1 MPMAGFQR
9 GNFKMGDRVTRATQS
24 RELVRAKRLRQALER
39 GAPPTF
45 VPPAV
50 PNPVAPPLSL
60 SWSSIE
66 KSSVEKNP
74 VEHPGKTNSAEKNSK
89 NAKKIS
95 SEETLNTRRQYL
107 EQLFQNSPDPLVIV
121 DTSFRGQCVNQEFQ
135 RLFGYSAAQVLGK
148 PVNQLIFPL
157 DRAAEAEWIMQ
168 CLERGEQI
176 TLETQRLAKDGT
188 LLDVSVSSAPLIID
202 GQTVAFYAIYRDISE
217 RKRAEALSSA
227 LYRIA
232 EKASATQDLQQF
244 FAAIHGIVDELMCA
258 RNFSIALHD
267 PESQL
272 VSFPYFV
279 DEQESA
285 PAPTKLGSGLVEF
298 VLRTGEPLLCT
309 PQVAHEMQQR
319 GKIKLNHPPPLH
331 WLSVPLKVNHHILG
345 AVILKSYSKNTHF
358 RERDQDVL
366 ALISQQLAAAI
377 DRKRNEQSLRR
388 SELCYRSLV
397 QTAVYGIYR
406 SSLDGRFLDV
416 NPALIGM
423 LGYDS
428 AHDVLS
434 LDPKKDVFVDP
445 AEYTRLVDEF
455 RRSGRM
461 DGFEV
466 RWKRKDAAIITV
478 RISGR
483 AVASDEPTDVLEA
496 IAEDITERRV
506 LEDQFRQAQKMEA
519 VGRLAGGIAH
529 DFNNLLMVISGYTEV
544 MLGQI
549 TLGHPLHS
557 KAEAIQQASDRAT
570 TLTRQLLAFS
580 RKQLLELKVIDVN
593 AIVADMERLLRPL
606 IGEDIELTTSLAPS
620 VGCTRADAGQLEQVI
635 MNLVVN
641 AKDALPNGGKISIRT
656 ASVNLDDSYRPEN
669 TFIKNGPYVMISVSD
684 NGEGMDRETQARIFE
699 PFFTTKEKG
708 KGTGLGLSTV
718 YGIIK
723 QSGGYVFVQSE
734 PARGTVFTIY
744 FPRVDEPSDAI
755 GATPVALAAVGG
767 TETVLLVE
775 DEDSVRQLVRET
787 LESRGYRV
795 LEAGNGADALTL
807 AAAHSDPIH
816 LVITDVVMPGLNG
829 HELVQ
834 QLQSAR
840 PGLKVLYLS
849 GYAQDAF
856 PSTAAAD
863 SQKTFL
869 QKPFTLQSLSRK
881 VREILGPPAN

>member
-9 GNFKMGDRVTRATQS
+9 GIFQMGDRVTRVPQS

-45 VPPAV
+45 VPPAT
-50 PNPVAPPLSL
+50 PNPVAQPLSL
-60 SWSSIE
+60 SWNP
-66 KSSVEKNP
+66 VDKNP
-74 VEHPGKTNSAEKNSK
+74 VENSEKTNSKEKNP
-89 NAKKIS
+89 KKAS
-95 SEETLNTRRQYL
+95 SEEALSIRRQYL
-107 EQLFQNSPDPLVIV
+107 EQLFQSSPDPLIIV
-121 DTSFRGQCVNQEFQ
+121 DRSLRAQCVNQEFH
-135 RLFGYSAAQVLGK
+135 RMFGYSAAQILGK
-148 PVNQLIFPL
+148 SVDQLLFPP
-157 DRAAEAEWIMQ
+157 DRAAESQWIAQ
-168 CLERGEQI
+168 CLERGEHI
-176 TLETQRLAKDGT
+176 TLETQRLCKDGT

-202 GQTVAFYAIYRDISE
+202 GQTVAFYAVYRDISE

-244 FAAIHGIVDELMCA
+244 FAAIHGIVDELVCA

-267 PESQL
+267 PGSQL
-272 VSFPYFV
+272 LSFPYFV
-279 DEQESA
+279 DEREPA
-285 PAPTKLGSGLVEF
+285 PAPAKPARGLVEY

-309 PQVAHEMQQR
+309 PQLAQQMRQR
-319 GKIKLNHPPPLH
+319 GKIELTTPPPLQ
-331 WLSVPLKVNHHILG
+331 WLGVPLKVNHHILG
-345 AVILKSYSKNTHF
+345 ALVLKSYSKNTRF

-366 ALISQQLAAAI
+366 TLISQQLAAAI
-377 DRKRNEQSLRR
+377 DRKRNEQALRR
-388 SELCYRSLV
+388 SEVCYRSLV

-406 SSLDGRFLDV
+406 SSLEGRFLDV

-423 LGYDS
+423 LGYNS
-428 AHDVLS
+428 TLEVLA
-434 LDPKKDVFVDP
+434 LDPQKDVFVDP

-455 RRSGRM
+455 HRTGRM

-483 AVASDEPTDVLEA
+483 AVAGGDEPADVLEA

-544 MLGQI
+544 LLDQL
-549 TLGHPLHS
+549 TLGHPLHA

-606 IGEDIELTTSLAPS
+606 IGEHIELTTSLAPA

-641 AKDALPNGGKISIRT
+641 AKDAMPNGGKISIRT
-656 ASVNLDDSYRPEN
+656 ASVTLDDSYRPEN

-734 PARGTVFTIY
+734 LDRGTIFTIY
-744 FPRVDEPSDAI
+744 FPRVDEPSEAI
-755 GATPVALAAVGG
+755 GATPVSLWPPSA
-767 TETVLLVE
+767 ETKP
-775 DEDSVRQLVRET
+775 SSW
-787 LESRGYRV
+787 SR
-795 LEAGNGADALTL
+795 TKI
-807 AAAHSDPIH
+807 P
-816 LVITDVVMPGLNG
+816 
-829 HELVQ
+829 
-834 QLQSAR
+834 SA
-840 PGLKVLYLS
+840 S
-849 GYAQDAF
+849 
-856 PSTAAAD
+856 
-863 SQKTFL
+863 
-869 QKPFTLQSLSRK
+869 
-881 VREILGPPAN
+881 

>member
-1 MPMAGFQR
+1 
-9 GNFKMGDRVTRATQS
+9 MGDRSTQSPQS
-24 RELVRAKRLRQALER
+24 REIVRAKRLRQALER
-39 GAPPTF
+39 GAPPAF
-45 VPPAV
+45 IPPGTS
-50 PNPVAPPLSL
+50 NLVAQPSSL
-60 SWSSIE
+60 SWNSIDKHSEDKHSE
-66 KSSVEKNP
+66 KK
-74 VEHPGKTNSAEKNSK
+74 NSAEKNPPKTSP
-89 NAKKIS
+89 
-95 SEETLNTRRQYL
+95 EETLSIRRQYL
-107 EQLFQNSPDPLVIV
+107 EQLFQSSPDPLIIV
-121 DTSFRGQCVNQEFQ
+121 DTTFRTQCVNQEFQ
-135 RLFGYSAAQVLGK
+135 RMFGYSAAHTLG
-148 PVNQLIFPL
+148 QSIDELIFPP
-157 DRAAEAEWIMQ
+157 DRAAEAQWIAQ
-168 CLERGEQI
+168 CLQRGERL
-176 TLETQRLAKDGT
+176 TLETQRRCKDGT

-202 GQTVAFYAIYRDISE
+202 GQTVAFYAVYRDISE

-232 EKASATQDLQQF
+232 EKASAAQDLQQF

-258 RNFSIALHD
+258 RNFSIAILD

-272 VSFPYFV
+272 LSFPYFV
-279 DEQESA
+279 DERESA
-285 PAPTKLGSGLVEF
+285 PAPAKLASGLTEY

-309 PQVAHEMQQR
+309 PELAKQMQHR
-319 GKIKLNHPPPLH
+319 GEVELTSTPPLQ
-331 WLSVPLKVNHHILG
+331 WLGVPLKVNHHILG
-345 AVILKSYSKNTHF
+345 ALVLKSYSRNTRF
-358 RERDQDVL
+358 RERDKDVL
-366 ALISQQLAAAI
+366 TLVSQQLAAAI
-377 DRKRNEQSLRR
+377 DRKRNEQALRR
-388 SELCYRSLV
+388 SEVLYRSLV

-406 SSLDGRFLDV
+406 SSLEGHFLDV

-423 LGYDS
+423 LGYNS
-428 AHDVLS
+428 ALEVLA
-434 LDPKKDVFVDP
+434 LDPQKDVFVDP
-445 AEYTRLVDEF
+445 GEYARLVDEF
-455 RRSGRM
+455 RRTGRM

-466 RWKRKDAAIITV
+466 RWKRKDNVTITV

-483 AVASDEPTDVLEA
+483 AVTGGDEPADVLEA

-544 MLGQI
+544 L
-549 TLGHPLHS
+549 LDHLSPGHPLHG

-593 AIVADMERLLRPL
+593 AIVQDMERLLRPL
-606 IGEDIELTTSLAPS
+606 IGEDIELTTSLSPS

-641 AKDALPNGGKISIRT
+641 AKDAMPGGGKICIHT
-656 ASVNLDDSYRPEN
+656 ASVTLDDSYRPEN

-684 NGEGMDRETQARIFE
+684 NGQGMDRETQARIFE
-699 PFFTTKEKG
+699 PFFTTKEKN

-734 PARGTVFTIY
+734 LGRGTVFTIY
-744 FPRVDEPSDAI
+744 FPRIDQPSEAH
-755 GATPVALAAVGG
+755 GSPVSLAAAGG
-767 TETVLLVE
+767 SETVLLVE

-795 LEAGNGADALTL
+795 LEAANGDTALAL
-807 AAAHSDPIH
+807 AAAHKNTIH
-816 LVITDVVMPGLNG
+816 LLITDVVMPGLSG

-834 QLQSAR
+834 QLQPTR
-840 PGLKVLYLS
+840 PTIKVLYLS

-856 PSTAAAD
+856 ASPSAAD
-863 SQKTFL
+863 AQKTFL
-869 QKPFTLQSLSRK
+869 QKPFTLQSLARK

>member
-1 MPMAGFQR
+1 
-9 GNFKMGDRVTRATQS
+9 MGDRSTQSPQS
-24 RELVRAKRLRQALER
+24 RELVRAKRLRQALGR
-39 GAPPTF
+39 GAPPAF
-45 VPPAV
+45 VPPGTSIPAAQ
-50 PNPVAPPLSL
+50 PSFL
-60 SWSSIE
+60 SWNSIDNHSEVDSRSE
-66 KSSVEKNP
+66 KDKHFEKKNPAEKNP
-74 VEHPGKTNSAEKNSK
+74 RKTSP
-89 NAKKIS
+89 
-95 SEETLNTRRQYL
+95 EETLSIRRQYL
-107 EQLFQNSPDPLVIV
+107 EQLFQSSPDPLLIV
-121 DTSFRGQCVNQEFQ
+121 DTTFRTQCLNQEFQ
-135 RLFGYSAAQVLGK
+135 QMFGYSAAEILG
-148 PVNQLIFPL
+148 QSIDELIFPP
-157 DRAAEAEWIMQ
+157 DRSAEAQWIAQ
-168 CLERGEQI
+168 CLQRGERL
-176 TLETQRLAKDGT
+176 TLETQRRCKDGT

-202 GQTVAFYAIYRDISE
+202 GQTVAFYAVYRDISE

-232 EKASATQDLQQF
+232 EKASAAQDLQQF

-258 RNFSIALHD
+258 RNFSIAILD

-272 VSFPYFV
+272 ISFPYFV

-285 PAPTKLGSGLVEF
+285 PPPAKLASGLTEY

-309 PQVAHEMQQR
+309 PQLAQQMQQH
-319 GKIKLNHPPPLH
+319 GEIELEGPPPLH
-331 WLSVPLKVNHHILG
+331 WLGVPLRVNHHIFG
-345 AVILKSYSKNTHF
+345 ALVLKSYSSNTRF
-358 RERDQDVL
+358 RERDKDVL
-366 ALISQQLAAAI
+366 TLVSQQLAAAI
-377 DRKRNEQSLRR
+377 DRKRNEQALRR
-388 SELCYRSLV
+388 SEVLYRSLV

-406 SSLDGRFLDV
+406 SSLEGHFLDV

-423 LGYDS
+423 LGYNS
-428 AHDVLS
+428 ALEVLA
-434 LDPKKDVFVDP
+434 LDPQKDVFVDP
-445 AEYTRLVDEF
+445 GEYARLVDEF
-455 RRSGRM
+455 RRTGRM

-466 RWKRKDAAIITV
+466 RWKRKDGGTITV

-483 AVASDEPTDVLEA
+483 AVAGGDEPADVLEA

-544 MLGQI
+544 L
-549 TLGHPLHS
+549 LDHLSPGHPLHG

-593 AIVADMERLLRPL
+593 AIVQDMERLLRPL
-606 IGEDIELTTSLAPS
+606 IGEDIELTTSLSPA

-641 AKDALPNGGKISIRT
+641 AKDAMPSGGKICIRT
-656 ASVNLDDSYRPEN
+656 ASVTLDDSYRPEN

-684 NGEGMDRETQARIFE
+684 TGQGMDRETQTRIFE
-699 PFFTTKEKG
+699 PFFTTKEKN

-734 PARGTVFTIY
+734 LGRGTVFTIY
-744 FPRVDEPSDAI
+744 FPRTDEPSEAH
-755 GATPVALAAVGG
+755 GATPVSHSAAGG
-767 TETVLLVE
+767 SETVLLVE

-795 LEAGNGADALTL
+795 LEAANGQDALAL
-807 AAAHSDPIH
+807 AAAHADPIH
-816 LVITDVVMPGLNG
+816 LVITDVVMPGLSG

-834 QLQSAR
+834 QLLPAR
-840 PGLKVLYLS
+840 PSVKVLYLS

-856 PSTAAAD
+856 ATTAAAEA
-863 SQKTFL
+863 QKTFL
-869 QKPFTLQSLSRK
+869 QKPFTLQSLARK

>member
-1 MPMAGFQR
+1 
-9 GNFKMGDRVTRATQS
+9 MGERVTQSEQS
-24 RELVRAKRLRQALER
+24 RELLRARELRQALER

-45 VPPAV
+45 IPPSV
-50 PNPVAPPLSL
+50 PNPVAQPSSL
-60 SWSSIE
+60 FWVPSGTNSGGE
-66 KSSVEKNP
+66 KSEAGSTE
-74 VEHPGKTNSAEKNSK
+74 
-89 NAKKIS
+89 I
-95 SEETLNTRRQYL
+95 LDLRRQFL
-107 EQLFQNSPDPLVIV
+107 EQLFEGSPDALIV
-121 DTSFRGQCVNQEFQ
+121 FDVSSRTQCINHAFQ
-135 RLFGYSAAQVLGK
+135 RMFGYSVSQALSQPIDSLMV
-148 PVNQLIFPL
+148 PP
-157 DRAAEAEWIMQ
+157 DRTAEADWITQ
-168 CLERGEQI
+168 CLQRGEQI
-176 TLETQRLAKDGT
+176 TLETQRRRHDGS
-188 LLDVSVSSAPLIID
+188 LLDVSISTAPLLVD
-202 GQTVAFYAIYRDISE
+202 GKLAAFYAIYRDIST

-232 EKASATQDLQQF
+232 EKASATQNLQQF
-244 FAAIHGIVDELMCA
+244 FAAIHAIVDELMCA
-258 RNFSIALHD
+258 RNFSIAIHD

-272 VSFPYFV
+272 LTFPYFV

-285 PAPTKLGSGLVEF
+285 PAPTRLGSSLTDY

-309 PQVAHEMQQR
+309 PELL
-319 GKIKLNHPPPLH
+319 KKLLKRREVELTGPRRVD
-331 WLSVPLKVNHHILG
+331 WLGVPLKVNHHVLG
-345 AVILKSYSKNTHF
+345 ALVVKSYSESLRF
-358 RERDQDVL
+358 RDRDKEVL
-366 ALISQQLAAAI
+366 ALIAQQLAAAI
-377 DRKRNEQSLRR
+377 DHKHNEQALRR
-388 SELCYRSLV
+388 SEVRYRSLV

-406 SSLDGRFLDV
+406 SSLEGHFLDV

-423 LGYDS
+423 LGYNS
-428 AHDVLS
+428 AIEVLA
-434 LDPKKDVFVDP
+434 LDPQKDVFLDP
-445 AEYTRLVDEF
+445 ADYSRLVDEF
-455 RRSGRM
+455 RRNGRM

-466 RWKRKDAAIITV
+466 RWKRKDGTAINV

-483 AVASDEPTDVLEA
+483 AVAGGDEPTDVLEA
-496 IAEDITERRV
+496 IAEDITERRL

-544 MLGQI
+544 LLDKLALGD
-549 TLGHPLHS
+549 PLHP

-580 RKQLLELKVIDVN
+580 RKQLLELKVVDVN
-593 AIVADMERLLRPL
+593 AIVTDMERLLRPL

-641 AKDALPNGGKISIRT
+641 AKDAMPNGGKICIRT
-656 ASVNLDDSYRPEN
+656 AEVILDDSYRPEN
-669 TFIKNGPYVMISVSD
+669 TLIKHGPYIMISVSD
-684 NGEGMDRETQARIFE
+684 TGQGMDRETQARIFE

-734 PARGTVFTIY
+734 LGRGTVFTIY
-744 FPRVDEPSDAI
+744 FPRVDGPSEAHGD
-755 GATPVALAAVGG
+755 TPVSLAAAGG

-795 LEAGNGADALTL
+795 LEAANGQ
-807 AAAHSDPIH
+807 AAITVAAGHSDPIH
-816 LVITDVVMPGLNG
+816 LVITDVVMPGLSG

-834 QLQSAR
+834 QLQPAR
-840 PGLKVLYLS
+840 PTLKVLYLS

-856 PSTAAAD
+856 PTTAAAE

-869 QKPFTLQSLSRK
+869 QKPFTLQSLTRK

>member
-1 MPMAGFQR
+1 MHMAGSR
-9 GNFKMGDRVTRATQS
+9 GGNFRMGERVTRSQS
-24 RELVRAKRLRQALER
+24 RELVRARKLRQALDR

-45 VPPAV
+45 IPHGITGPA
-50 PNPVAPPLSL
+50 APPSSL
-60 SWSSIE
+60 FWNPEE
-66 KSSVEKNP
+66 KDSGEKNSVEKTR
-74 VEHPGKTNSAEKNSK
+74 VEKSPAGKHSEKTSSAE
-89 NAKKIS
+89 
-95 SEETLNTRRQYL
+95 TLSIRRQYL
-107 EQLFQNSPDPLVIV
+107 EQLFQNSPDPLIIT
-121 DTSFRGQCVNQEFQ
+121 DASFRTQCVNQEFQ
-135 RLFGYSAAQVLGK
+135 SMFGYSAAELLGK
-148 PVNQLIFPL
+148 SIDQLIFPG
-157 DRAAEAEWIMQ
+157 DRTAEAQWIAQ
-168 CLERGEQI
+168 CLQRGERL
-176 TLETQRLAKDGT
+176 TLETQRRCKDGS
-188 LLDVSVSSAPLIID
+188 LLDLSVSSAPLIID
-202 GQTVAFYAIYRDISE
+202 GQPVAFYAVYRDVSE

-232 EKASATQDLQQF
+232 EKSSSTQDLQQF
-244 FAAIHGIVDELMCA
+244 FAAVHGIVDELMCA
-258 RNFSIALHD
+258 RNFSIAIYD

-272 VSFPYFV
+272 LSFPYFV
-279 DEQESA
+279 DEQESVPA
-285 PAPTKLGSGLVEF
+285 PAKLARGLTEY

-309 PQVAHEMQQR
+309 PELAREMQHRDQ
-319 GKIKLNHPPPLH
+319 INLTTSPPLH
-331 WLSVPLKVNHHILG
+331 WLGVPLKVNHHILG
-345 AVILKSYSKNTHF
+345 ALVLKSYSKNTHF

-366 ALISQQLAAAI
+366 TLISQQLAAAI
-377 DRKRNEQSLRR
+377 DRKRNEQALRR
-388 SELCYRSLV
+388 SEVCYRSLV

-406 SSLDGRFLDV
+406 SSLEGHFLDV

-423 LGYDS
+423 LGYNS
-428 AHDVLS
+428 ALEVLA
-434 LDPKKDVFVDP
+434 LDPQADVFADP
-445 AEYTRLVDEF
+445 AEYLRLVDEF
-455 RRSGRM
+455 RRTGRM

-466 RWKRKDAAIITV
+466 RWKRKDGALITV

-483 AVASDEPTDVLEA
+483 AVAGGDEPADVLEA

-544 MLGQI
+544 LLDQL
-549 TLGHPLHS
+549 TVGHPMYA

-580 RKQLLELKVIDVN
+580 RKQLLQLKVIDVN
-593 AIVADMERLLRPL
+593 SIVEDMERLLRPL
-606 IGEDIELTTSLAPS
+606 IGEDIELTTNLAPA

-641 AKDALPNGGKISIRT
+641 AKDAMPNGGKISIRT
-656 ASVNLDDSYRPEN
+656 ASVTLDDSYRPEN

-684 NGEGMDRETQARIFE
+684 TGEGMDRDTQARIFE

-734 PARGTVFTIY
+734 IGRGTVFTIY
-744 FPRVDEPSDAI
+744 FPRTDEPSEAA
-755 GATPVALAAVGG
+755 GATPISLAAAGG
-767 TETVLLVE
+767 SETVLLVE

-795 LEAGNGADALTL
+795 LEAANGNAALAL
-807 AAAHSDPIH
+807 AASHADSIH
-816 LVITDVVMPGLNG
+816 LLITDVVMPGLSG

-834 QLQSAR
+834 QLHPTR

-856 PSTAAAD
+856 TPGTSEA
-863 SQKTFL
+863 QKSFL
-869 QKPFTLQSLSRK
+869 QKPFTLQSLTRK
-881 VREILGPPAN
+881 VREILGPGPV

>member
-1 MPMAGFQR
+1 
-9 GNFKMGDRVTRATQS
+9 MGDRVTRVPQS
-24 RELVRAKRLRQALER
+24 KELVRAKRLRQALER
-39 GAPPTF
+39 GAPPSF
-45 VPPAV
+45 VPPAI
-50 PNPVAPPLSL
+50 PNPVVQPSTL
-60 SWSSIE
+60 SWNSGE
-66 KSSVEKNP
+66 KNSVEKNSR
-74 VEHPGKTNSAEKNSK
+74 KTNSAEKNPR
-89 NAKKIS
+89 KIS
-95 SEETLNTRRQYL
+95 SEETLNLRRQYL
-107 EQLFQNSPDPLVIV
+107 EQLFQNSPDPLIIV
-121 DTSFRGQCVNQEFQ
+121 DPSFHAQCVNQEFQ
-135 RLFGYSAAQVLGK
+135 RLFGYSAAQILGK
-148 PVNQLIFPL
+148 SIDQLIFPP
-157 DRAAEAEWIMQ
+157 DRAAEAKWIAQ
-168 CLERGEQI
+168 CVVRGEHI
-176 TLETQRLAKDGT
+176 TLETQRRCKDGS

-258 RNFSIALHD
+258 RNFSIAIHD

-272 VSFPYFV
+272 LSFPYFV
-279 DEQESA
+279 DEQQSA
-285 PAPTKLGSGLVEF
+285 PAPAKLASGLVEY

-309 PQVAHEMQQR
+309 PQLAQQMQQR
-319 GKIKLNHPPPLH
+319 GKIELSTPTPLH
-331 WLSVPLKVNHHILG
+331 WLGVPLKVNHHVLG
-345 AVILKSYSKNTHF
+345 ALVLKSYSKNTRF

-366 ALISQQLAAAI
+366 TLISQQLAAAI
-377 DRKRNEQSLRR
+377 DRKRNEQALRR
-388 SELCYRSLV
+388 SEVCYRSLV

-406 SSLDGRFLDV
+406 SSLEGHFLDV

-423 LGYDS
+423 LGYNS
-428 AHDVLS
+428 ALEVMS

-455 RRSGRM
+455 RRTGRM

-466 RWKRKDAAIITV
+466 GWKRKDGVAITV

-483 AVASDEPTDVLEA
+483 AVAGGDEPADVLEA

-544 MLGQI
+544 LLDQL
-549 TLGHPLHS
+549 TLGNPLHS

-606 IGEDIELTTSLAPS
+606 IGEHIELTTSLAPA

-641 AKDALPNGGKISIRT
+641 AKDAMPNGGKISIRT
-656 ASVNLDDSYRPEN
+656 ASVTLDDSYRPEN
-669 TFIKNGPYVMISVSD
+669 IFIKNGPYVMIAVSD

-744 FPRVDEPSDAI
+744 FPRVDEPSEAV
-755 GATPVALAAVGG
+755 GATPVSLAAAGG

-795 LEAGNGADALTL
+795 LEAANGDAALAL
-807 AAAHSDPIH
+807 AANHPDPIH

-834 QLQSAR
+834 QLQPAR

-856 PSTAAAD
+856 PSTAAVN

-881 VREILGPPAN
+881 VREILGPPTN